1 MNVARLSERIVI
13 QENTAT
19 VDRVGNH
26 INTWADYISCH
37 AKKSAEAPKEDTEA
51 GVVWDDSNI
60 DFTIRWCE
68 KTSSVTSTG
77 FRVLFRSSIYEI
89 SGVDHM
95 NFKRKAVKLHCRRV
109 ER

>member
-26 INTWADYISCH
+26 INTWVDYFSCH
-37 AKKSAEAPKEDTEA
+37 ATISAEAPKEDTEA
-51 GVVWDDSNI
+51 GVVWDDSKI

-68 KTSSVTSTG
+68 KTSSVTSTS

>member
-26 INTWADYISCH
+26 INTWADYFSCH
-37 AKKSAEAPKEDTEA
+37 ATISAEAPKEDTEA
-51 GVVWDDSNI
+51 GVVWDDSKI

-89 SGVDHM
+89 SGGDHM